1 MQLNEVIAGKE
12 RMQNLY
18 ENEPNAEV
26 EKVLLTSNLRN
37 VTDFRWSVFKIY
49 CSIIGYIIPLHF
61 VIPS

>member
-12 RMQNLY
+12 QMQNLH
-18 ENEPNAEV
+18 ENAEV

-37 VTDFRWSVFKIY
+37 VTDFTWSVFKIH
-49 CSIIGYIIPLHF
+49 CSIIGYIMPFHF